1 MRLATMNIMD
11 LFDQRL
17 LDKIGNRLKAKKNT
31 IAVAESV
38 TAGLLQFALASI
50 EEASNFF
57 QGGFTV
63 YNIGQKY
70 KHLNVEPIHAES
82 VNCVSQQVSNQMAV
96 SVQEKFCSDWGIG
109 ITGYATPVPES
120 DNKLF
125 AYFAISRG
133 SKILAKGKLNAR
145 PGKPIEVQVYYTEV
159 VLKKLAALL

>member
-1 MRLATMNIMD
+1 MD
-11 LFDQRL
+11 LFDQAL
-17 LDKIGNRLKAKKNT
+17 LDKIGKRLKTKKAT

-38 TAGLLQFALASI
+38 TSGFLQLALGSI

-63 YNIGQKY
+63 YNVGQKY
-70 KHLNVEPIHAES
+70 KHLNVEPIHALAVNS
-82 VNCVSQQVSNQMAV
+82 VSPQVSAQMAL
-96 SVQEKFCSDWGIG
+96 SVQESFCSDWGIG

-125 AYFAISRG
+125 AHYAISY
-133 SKILAKGKLNAR
+133 KNKVEAKGKIAA
-145 PGKPIEVQVYYTEV
+145 KKADPIDIQLYYTEV